1 MAIQLEMDEL
11 KGCIT
16 YFRWLFEQITRPIDK
31 ETGEFAPE
39 KPKKSSET
47 GVFGSLNSIFGKKFS
62 SKGAKK
68 EDSGNKLGSKT
79 TQSKDILGNDSA
91 QVNSLFGS
99 KTTQSKDI
107 LGSKGA
113 VSPSGSSELGDFSV
127 SSRQLEL
134 CRWLFSVDFWSDLVE
149 DGTQAANA
157 MEMRRRYAEKMGS
170 KLGKTDREID
180 RIWKSVHGKCSV
192 FEFFVYISNR
202 LDDITNEEEEP
213 GSTIWRFFEII
224 LGNLGL
230 SKGSKIEDWQPI
242 LDKFLG
248 RFYDQDGSN
257 GGLFPLKTWSN
268 TGQKDQR
275 TVPIWYQMNNWINE
289 NLDEDGCFLW
299 KNWPKFG

>member
-16 YFRWLFEQITRPIDK
+16 YFRWLFEQIVSP
-31 ETGEFAPE
+31 
-39 KPKKSSET
+39 
-47 GVFGSLNSIFGKKFS
+47 NGK
-62 SKGAKK
+62 A
-68 EDSGNKLGSKT
+68 SGNKFGGKGSK
-79 TQSKDILGNDSA
+79 NDAGKSR
-91 QVNSLFGS
+91 FGS
-99 KTTQSKDI
+99 KGSKGD
-107 LGSKGA
+107 LSNDKFGSKSDAVGTKFGSKIDSKGSKGDLSNDKFGGKGA
-113 VSPSGSSELGDFSV
+113 VSPSNSGDFGEFSV
-127 SSRQLEL
+127 NLRQVEL

-157 MEMRRRYAEKMGS
+157 MEMRRRYAVEMGS
-170 KLGKTDREID
+170 KLNKTDREVD

-224 LGNLGL
+224 LANSGL
-230 SKGSKIEDWQPI
+230 SKGAKIDDWQPI

-257 GGLFPLKTWSN
+257 GGLFPLKTWSKM
-268 TGQKDQR
+268 GQKDQR

-289 NLDEDGCFLW
+289 NLDENGCFLW